1 MLKALKCL
9 FDHHKTLDRVKDKLK
24 LQVARNKEL
33 EDQLTDSLTQRELS
47 QLAPRA
53 RDSLG
58 QLLEREREIESLRFE
73 LEELRAVS
81 ESHLE
86 QTGQQ
91 LEDSR

>member
-24 LQVARNKEL
+24 IQVARNKEL
-33 EDQLTDSLTQRELS
+33 EDQLTDSLAQRELS

-58 QLLEREREIESLRFE
+58 QLLEKEREIESLSFE

-81 ESHLE
+81 ESQLE
-86 QTGQQ
+86 QMAQH
-91 LEDSR
+91 LEDSK

>member
-24 LQVARNKEL
+24 IQVARNKEL
-33 EDQLTDSLTQRELS
+33 EDQLTDSLAQRELS

-58 QLLEREREIESLRFE
+58 QLLEKEREIESLSFE

-81 ESHLE
+81 ESQLE
-86 QTGQQ
+86 QMGQH
-91 LEDSR
+91 LEDSK